1 MRARM
6 AIRYCNI
13 QVELREVS
21 LKNKPESM
29 LAASAKA
36 TVPVLINS
44 DGTVIDESLEI
55 MLWAL
60 QQHPLQNWLLPQQ
73 QDEIFSLIRQ
83 NDNLFKIHLDHYKY
97 ASRFPDKPAAY
108 YRQQGEQHLLQLENR
123 LQHTPYLFNQQPSLA
138 DIALFP
144 FIRQFAYVD
153 LDWFKTSPYPQL
165 RQWLTNWLESE
176 LFLSIMK
183 KSPDWEEHHS
193 PVLL

>member
-1 MRARM
+1 M

-36 TVPVLINS
+36 TVPVLI
-44 DGTVIDESLEI
+44 DTDDTTIDESLEI

-60 QQHPLQNWLLPQQ
+60 KQYPQQNWLRPER
-73 QDEIFSLIRQ
+73 QDEIFSLISQ

-97 ASRFPDKPAAY
+97 ASRFPEKPAAY
-108 YRQQGEQHLLQLENR
+108 YRQQGEQHLLQLEKM
-123 LQHTPYLFNQQPSLA
+123 LQHTPYLFSQQPSLA

-153 LDWFKTSPYPQL
+153 LDWFNTSPYPQL

-183 KSPDWEEHHS
+183 KSPVWEAHHP
-193 PVLL
+193 PVFL

>member
-21 LKNKPESM
+21 LKNKPEPM
-29 LAASAKA
+29 LAASPKA
-36 TVPVLINS
+36 TVPVLIDN
-44 DGTVIDESLEI
+44 DETVIDESLEI

-60 QQHPLQNWLLPQQ
+60 QQHPQQTWLLPEQQ
-73 QDEIFSLIRQ
+73 EEIFSLIRQ
-83 NDNLFKIHLDHYKY
+83 NDNIFKIHLDHYKY
-97 ASRFPDKPAAY
+97 SSRFPDKPAAH
-108 YRQQGEQHLLQLENR
+108 YRQQGEQHLQQLENR
-123 LQHTPYLFNQQPSLA
+123 LDHSPYLTGQQACLV

-165 RQWLTNWLESE
+165 RRWLTHWLESE

-183 KSPDWEEHHS
+183 KSPDWEEHQS
-193 PVLL
+193 PVFL